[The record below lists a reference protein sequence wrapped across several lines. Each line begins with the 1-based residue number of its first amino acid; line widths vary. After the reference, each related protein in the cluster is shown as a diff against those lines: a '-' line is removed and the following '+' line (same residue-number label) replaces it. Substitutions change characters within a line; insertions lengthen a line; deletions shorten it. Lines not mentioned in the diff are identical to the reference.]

1 VEDEGEDLLVVNPK
15 FVSKAR
21 KEVITPVYDPD
32 FLLSNDQVLESIA
45 KSGISQSSCWTFQL
59 TP

>member
-21 KEVITPVYDPD
+21 KEVITPVYDPE
-32 FLLSNDQVLESIA
+32 FLLSNDQVLETIA
-45 KSGISQSSCWTFQL
+45 KSGTGFLI
-59 TP
+59 